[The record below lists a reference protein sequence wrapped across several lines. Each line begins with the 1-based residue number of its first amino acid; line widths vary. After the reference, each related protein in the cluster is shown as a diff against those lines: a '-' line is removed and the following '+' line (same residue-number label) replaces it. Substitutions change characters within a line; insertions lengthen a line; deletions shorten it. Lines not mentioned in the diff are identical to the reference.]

1 MLRPDY
7 INEQTWRNAPWY
19 RKLDL
24 VASDW
29 LPGWVIGLA
38 AAAFFGVVAALGVA
52 SVLALAAWDASWYWS
67 ITSRAI
73 FGTVTLVCAIIVW
86 SSK

>member
-1 MLRPDY
+1 MLRPDH
-7 INEQTWRNAPWY
+7 INERTWELSPWY

-24 VASDW
+24 FVSNW
-29 LPGWVIGLA
+29 VPGWIIGFIV
-38 AAAFFGVVAALGVA
+38 AAFFGVVAAFGVA

-67 ITSRAI
+67 IMSRAV